1 MGMPRRL
8 AILLLLL
15 LSPALALAQR
25 VSLLVPLDQLEAIA
39 RRDSTDPLALYD
51 LGLGYWV
58 SGDYDSAEVTLRR
71 AAGIDPRVA
80 EVQLALA
87 YLPYGKRPKLWREES
102 KGKVPPEY
110 VEVVRE
116 SNDRFRRTFMLD
128 PMVDMRVVGLVI
140 PPRDAIIIGGN
151 ADRYYAALV
160 LGLEYFWGGDYA
172 SAYASLEKAFAIS
185 GDTARDKVPGFLLW
199 YHGLAAAHL
208 ALYPVALQDFQLL
221 LDRALER
228 EKSDSVTRFSVLP
241 SIDIR
246 YVQATVL
253 RRSGNLPDAKAQLE
267 EVLTADLSYEMAHAQ
282 LAEIAEKEH
291 RWSDAIVE
299 RQRAI
304 ETSPGDVGLRLD
316 YALTL
321 AKAGR
326 HADALVEFSQVQE
339 QLPLN
344 ARVPYY
350 MGQSAIALG
359 RTEEAMQYFRR
370 FAALA
375 PSRFTPQV
383 RQLEQRY
390 GNLRT
395 PS

>member
-58 SGDYDSAEVTLRR
+58 SGEYDSAEVTLRR

-326 HADALVEFSQVQE
+326 HAEALAEFTQVQE

-350 MGQSAIALG
+350 MGQSAIAMG